1 MYFYICLIITL
12 NILFA
17 HGKKDL
23 KKKEK
28 REMHSIH
35 GYTHFPNINYMYC
48 KNVLGTSDKEINN
61 HKV

>member
-1 MYFYICLIITL
+1 MTHNYFEHIICSW
-12 NILFA
+12 
-17 HGKKDL
+17 KKRL
-23 KKKEK
+23 KKKKEK

-48 KNVLGTSDKEINN
+48 KNVLSTSDKDINN

>member
-1 MYFYICLIITL
+1 ME
-12 NILFA
+12 
-17 HGKKDL
+17 KKIK

-35 GYTHFPNINYMYC
+35 GYTHFLNINYMYC
-48 KNVLGTSDKEINN
+48 KNVLSTSDKDINN

>member
-1 MYFYICLIITL
+1 ME
-12 NILFA
+12 
-17 HGKKDL
+17 KKD
-23 KKKEK
+23 KKK
-28 REMHSIH
+28 REMYSIH